1 MLTFSL
7 LEHRRLPLADLPA
20 YVERVPLLRDINHRY
35 LAMTPEAYAEWLV
48 HELERARAVKREGGD
63 LVPLVAA

>member
-1 MLTFSL
+1 
-7 LEHRRLPLADLPA
+7 
-20 YVERVPLLRDINHRY
+20 VPLLRDINHRY

-48 HELERARAVKREGGD
+48 HELERVRAVKREDGD